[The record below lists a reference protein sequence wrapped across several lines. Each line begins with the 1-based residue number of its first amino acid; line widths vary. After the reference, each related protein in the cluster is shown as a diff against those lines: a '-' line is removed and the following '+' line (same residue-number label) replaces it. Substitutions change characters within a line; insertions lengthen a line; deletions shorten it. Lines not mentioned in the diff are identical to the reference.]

1 MKQLKIIL
9 LSALLMSMTAMRT
22 LAFDAIIDDICYDF
36 SETEAT
42 VTYYVFG
49 TGNGLLT
56 YNGSV
61 IIPETVTYNDKSY
74 RVTTIGDYAFY
85 YCRNL
90 VSVVIPNSVTK
101 IGIGVFYEHR

>member
-1 MKQLKIIL
+1 MKQLKITL

-61 IIPETVTYNDKSY
+61 IIPETVT
-74 RVTTIGDYAFY
+74 
-85 YCRNL
+85 
-90 VSVVIPNSVTK
+90 VSPAVEGILLQRRDRSNPNSNVSSNNITR
-101 IGIGVFYEHR
+101 YALYR

>member
-1 MKQLKIIL
+1 MKQLKITL

-49 TGNGLLT
+49 TGNGLQMRLE
-56 YNGSV
+56 SV
-61 IIPETVTYNDKSY
+61 PLCQRY
-74 RVTTIGDYAFY
+74 RFHH
-85 YCRNL
+85 L
-90 VSVVIPNSVTK
+90 L
-101 IGIGVFYEHR
+101 